1 MSNQIVITSGAKVRN
16 LSGVLTATSGVVD
29 SVGLGTANG
38 VATLDSNGKVPL
50 SQLPASVVTYL
61 GTWNAATNTPTLA
74 NGTGDIGDLYICNVA
89 GTVNFG
95 AGPITFAVGD
105 WVIYNGSQWQKSAG
119 ASGTVTSVAMTVP
132 TGLSVTGSPITT
144 SGTLAVS
151 LASGYTIPT
160 TSFLSGLVPYTG
172 ATQSVDLGAYD
183 LNARGIKINGTG
195 GLGHADFKHQSGTPT
210 GSASSSTLYA
220 NTDGNIAWLNDHSH
234 TITLAADA
242 NTADRT
248 YTFPNAS
255 GTLALTSDIS
265 YPVTSVF
272 GRTGAVTAQSGDYT
286 TTQVTEGTNLYFT
299 NARAR
304 GAISLTTT
312 GATGAAT
319 YNSTTGVLN
328 IPNYSAAGY
337 VPYIGATSS
346 LDMGVY
352 AITGFGINIYGDGST
367 TGGAVNIRKY
377 SSAWSLGTGDNISL
391 YATTGN
397 ALVIQTGSRFAYLDL
412 NSISTTTPRTYTLP
426 NATGTLALTSD
437 IPSLTNYVTTNTNQ
451 TISGIK
457 TFSNE
462 QLFGNGITLTGGY
475 ITYTSG
481 AYNLTL
487 NTNLLTANRNV
498 FLQDK
503 AGTIALTSD
512 LTGGTVTSVGLSSA
526 TSGVTIGSS
535 PITTSGTITLA
546 IATASGSQQGLL
558 SSTDWTT
565 FNNKQNALTN
575 PITGTGTTNTHA
587 KFTGSTTLGNSMLSD
602 DGTTLTSA
610 GATRSNLYLKAID
623 NTYYGQLAF
632 TNGTNGSFGGISYN
646 NSGQYMQFET
656 NSSEW
661 MRLTNAGRL
670 GIGTT
675 SPSDKLNVVV
685 SSNGNNARFDG
696 PTSGLIVQTNASS
709 VDLIS
714 YGGTTPAY
722 RALNFSASAS
732 TNMTI
737 TTSGNVGIGTST
749 PYASLQVNGNVHRQF
764 TGTGTSAS
772 PISEEGF
779 VYSEQTNSNA
789 LAGMW
794 FENNFQSASGVSVVF
809 KSRTDAGAVTERMRI
824 TNGGK
829 INHSTTDQSFG
840 GIQTGNSTSGGEASM
855 GFISGL
861 SAFGSSPT
869 SVNGDQYVWAIGLG
883 VYGIGGNYFGFA
895 SKSDTWRVKLAYNG
909 TSWTGNS
916 DIRLKNIEGY
926 IENAVD
932 KVNSLSA
939 IYYNFKSEKNP
950 KRRVG
955 LIAQELLEV
964 LPEVVDIPENEFNE
978 DGEPNYLGVQYVE
991 VVPLLVAA
999 IKELKAEVDALKAK

>member
-1 MSNQIVITSGAKVRN
+1 MSNQLIITSGAKVRN

-172 ATQSVDLGAYD
+172 ATTQVDLGSNNLYGRN
-183 LNARGIKINGTG
+183 LNVWGDGTNGG
-195 GLGHADFKHQSGTPT
+195 GLNLKQYTSQSFLAGYGYTAVYSDT
-210 GSASSSTLYA
+210 SYNLNIWFLNGASTSRQI
-220 NTDGNIAWLNDHSH
+220 N
-234 TITLAADA
+234 
-242 NTADRT
+242 
-248 YTFPNAS
+248 FNAS
-255 GTLALTSDIS
+255 LLANN
-265 YPVTSVF
+265 
-272 GRTGAVTAQSGDYT
+272 SG
-286 TTQVTEGTNLYFT
+286 Q
-299 NARAR
+299 
-304 GAISLTTT
+304 
-312 GATGAAT
+312 T
-319 YNSTTGVLN
+319 Y
-328 IPNYSAAGY
+328 
-337 VPYIGATSS
+337 
-346 LDMGVY
+346 
-352 AITGFGINIYGDGST
+352 
-367 TGGAVNIRKY
+367 
-377 SSAWSLGTGDNISL
+377 
-391 YATTGN
+391 
-397 ALVIQTGSRFAYLDL
+397 YL
-412 NSISTTTPRTYTLP
+412 PA
-426 NATGTLALTSD
+426 ATGTIALTSD

-487 NTNLLTANRNV
+487 NTSVLTANRNV

-526 TSGVTIGSS
+526 TSGVTISSS

-587 KFTGSTTLGNSMLSD
+587 KFTASATIGNSMLSD

-610 GATRSNLYLKAID
+610 GATRSNLYLKAVD

-685 SSNGNNARFDG
+685 SANGNNTRFDG

-709 VDLIS
+709 VDVIS

-737 TTSGNVGIGTST
+737 TTSGNVGIGTISPSCTLEVARNNGGST
-749 PYASLQVNGNVHRQF
+749 GGQIALRNSSSTTLNSTTEISFLND
-764 TGTGTSAS
+764 TG
-772 PISEEGF
+772 
-779 VYSEQTNSNA
+779 
-789 LAGMW
+789 
-794 FENNFQSASGVSVVF
+794 ASGSGTRNGRIVSQLENTGNGASNMQF
-809 KSRTDAGAVTERMRI
+809 WTWSGSTDAERMRI
-824 TNGGK
+824 T
-829 INHSTTDQSFG
+829 
-840 GIQTGNSTSGGEASM
+840 SGGELLIGTTTARGGNTKLTVYGTIRSGNNTDAIFSGAGAGTFEIDYPGVVAGRFNLDNSGNLTIRGSLTQNASDQRLKKNIKLIPNAIDKICQ
-855 GFISGL
+855 ISGVT
-861 SAFGSSPT
+861 F
-869 SVNGDQYVWAIGLG
+869 NW
-883 VYGIGGNYFGFA
+883 
-895 SKSDTWRVKLAYNG
+895 DTEKYD
-909 TSWTGNS
+909 TGRIS
-916 DIRLKNIEGY
+916 DIG
-926 IENAVD
+926 V
-932 KVNSLSA
+932 
-939 IYYNFKSEKNP
+939 
-950 KRRVG
+950 
-955 LIAQELLEV
+955 IAQEIEKV
-964 LPEVVDIPENEFNE
+964 LPDAVALAPFDRDNVNGGSLS
-978 DGEPNYLGVQYVE
+978 GENYLTVYYE
-991 VVPLLVAA
+991 KIIPLLIEG
-999 IKELKAEVDALKAK
+999 IKELKAEIDALKAK